1 MKRRIFRK
9 IFAYPFHVPGFLEIL
24 EFGTFFRRIDDR
36 GIVFQGR
43 RFISWISRFLKFRE
57 SKFVFRGDAR
67 SNTICEHFQ
76 FVIVS
81 RASSPKHNSGS
92 SKSRIFTR
100 REISRIRISPDIFT
114 QYFSHSTKSPKSNSK
129 SRKFQYLS
137 IRQEMSARNST
148 EKSQR
153 NDNAKISRS
162 KIIKSSVRN
171 WRRTKERS
179 FPSEIMTPRFLRG
192 GTRWGRGGHE
202 FVSRSIYPCRP
213 FRLGEGT
220 TRRGLLPKLGAEFSP
235 GRHLAALSAPVH
247 VERSQRPVI
256 VAWDRV
262 AGIAQPP
269 RPPTLPTP
277 RPSNNETR
285 GEEDVHERASHEQI
299 DERTESI
306 PMYLTNYRLLNSF
319 VRIVAWVRIC
329 WELLIHWI
337 HLCLHFSFLFNR
349 LLISIIFRA
358 ELSRGRRPML
368 PAQISSKS
376 FMKNES

>member
-9 IFAYPFHVPGFLEIL
+9 VFAHPFHVPGFLEIL
-24 EFGTFFRRIDDR
+24 EFVFSSNRR
-36 GIVFQGR
+36 QGN
-43 RFISWISRFLKFRE
+43 RFPGSDSISWISRSPKFRE

-202 FVSRSIYPCRP
+202 FVSRSIYPP
-213 FRLGEGT
+213 LP
-220 TRRGLLPKLGAEFSP
+220 TRRGYNAERPSSQIRRRILTRPAPRCPFCSRARGTESTARYRCLRSG
-235 GRHLAALSAPVH
+235 GRHC
-247 VERSQRPVI
+247 
-256 VAWDRV
+256 
-262 AGIAQPP
+262 
-269 RPPTLPTP
+269 PTT
-277 RPSNNETR
+277 ETTY
-285 GEEDVHERASHEQI
+285 ASHASAEQQR
-299 DERTESI
+299 DER
-306 PMYLTNYRLLNSF
+306 RGGC
-319 VRIVAWVRIC
+319 A
-329 WELLIHWI
+329 
-337 HLCLHFSFLFNR
+337 
-349 LLISIIFRA
+349 RA
-358 ELSRGRRPML
+358 CLSRADRRENR
-368 PAQISSKS
+368 IDSDVS
-376 FMKNES
+376 N